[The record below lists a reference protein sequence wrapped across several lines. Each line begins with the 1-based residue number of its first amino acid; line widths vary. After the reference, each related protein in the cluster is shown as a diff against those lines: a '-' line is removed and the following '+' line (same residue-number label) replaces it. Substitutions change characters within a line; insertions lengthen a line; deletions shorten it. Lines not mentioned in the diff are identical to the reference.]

1 MNVFESKHAEDLLVA
16 TIEGVLDQELLK
28 SKLTLFKNDIE
39 ERNKRPWFN
48 IDTTSVDVASIV
60 TGSIVLLI
68 FFTLIV
74 LFYFKINPENNKFIA
89 DAAKACSSGKTV
101 ECSGFYALE
110 DNYYKKK
117 DLLNLYYKATNK
129 SLFNESN
136 KDILKSIPRDE
147 IKSYLRDE

>member
-28 SKLTLFKNDIE
+28 SKLTLFKDEIE

-48 IDTTSVDVASIV
+48 IDTTSVDVASVVAGIV
-60 TGSIVLLI
+60 FLLV
-68 FFTLIV
+68 FSTSTV

-89 DAAKACSSGKTV
+89 DAAKACSSGKTI
-101 ECSGFYALE
+101 ECSSFYALE
-110 DNYYKKK
+110 GDHNKKT

-129 SLFNESN
+129 SLFNQSN
-136 KDILKSIPRDE
+136 KDILNSIPREE
-147 IKSYLRDE
+147 IKNYLKDE